1 MPTLVER
8 ISDLA
13 VSIRDKFNSLR
24 TVPIASET
32 NLVLTSTGTNTYAWK
47 SAQEGSSDAEVLQ
60 FNIQYFL
67 EDK

>member
-1 MPTLVER
+1 MSSLVER

-32 NLVLTSTGTNTYAWK
+32 NLVLTSTGTNTYSWQE
-47 SAQEGSSDAEVLQ
+47 AQNNSLDAE
-60 FNIQYFL
+60 NIAIQYSIL
-67 EDK
+67 LGG